1 MAEFL
6 FYYTGNVKLDGD
18 FDYVTEGREAN
29 TILVESGDGF
39 RFGRKQL
46 LMTNEDYPE
55 DVTKHVRDPKVWKE
69 NGIYYM
75 IQGPDGKMML
85 ERRFYLHLQTGFTW
99 LLKKQNY
106 HKRAVWRSC
115 GNVRD
120 LL

>member
-1 MAEFL
+1 SSDVCSSDLLIEDGRIS

-55 DVTKHVRDPKVWKE
+55 DVTKHLRDPKVWKE

-75 IQGPDGKMML
+75 IQGT
-85 ERRFYLHLQTGFTW
+85 RRKDEGGAALI
-99 LLKKQNY
+99 
-106 HKRAVWRSC
+106 
-115 GNVRD
+115 RD
-120 LL
+120 SSNR